1 MSTPT
6 KPPSPAPTE
15 SPGDHGVSTHPRPIL
30 AVLGGSF
37 DPPHVA
43 HVLVAAWARASA
55 GAAHV
60 NVVPAYAH
68 PFGKRSAP
76 FADRIAMCELAF
88 AGLDFVTVDPIEA
101 ELARDGERL
110 YTIEVLRA
118 LAERHPSFALRL
130 VIGADILADV
140 HRWHRWDEIER
151 LAPPLVVG
159 RGGYPLPPE
168 CPFAMPAISST
179 EIRARLARGAATDAL
194 LSPAV
199 RAHAIF
205 RHLYVDAD
213 PSQPPTESSSRP
225 DYQPPTES
233 SSRRGQPPTES
244 SLRVV
249 IVGSGRVARGLV
261 EGTRTAEARRV
272 SSRVP
277 HDLEADLVVL
287 AVSDGSIAEVARA
300 FDPHVATHVPF
311 VHCAGALGPDAFGAL
326 SRPRGVMHPL
336 VSFARVDHPPS
347 LEDTVFVI
355 DGDAAACELAERFT
369 RECGARPL
377 RHALHGG
384 AYHAAAA
391 LVANGAAGLATVGVT
406 LLVRLGLTPD
416 EAARALGA
424 LLRTVAD
431 NVVHV
436 GVPDALTGPIRRGD
450 ADTVARHRAA
460 LADDADVLAA
470 YDAIAPVVLETAR
483 RLGLPEE
490 RARAIEAALDAPA
503 R

>member
-6 KPPSPAPTE
+6 KPSSQSQGSE
-15 SPGDHGVSTHPRPIL
+15 SQGSDSQGSDAQGSDAQADHGVSAHPRPIL

-60 NVVPAYAH
+60 HVVPAYAH

-76 FADRIAMCELAF
+76 FPDRVAMCELAF

-101 ELARDGERL
+101 ELAREGERL
-110 YTIEVLRA
+110 YTIEVLRT
-118 LAERHPSFALRL
+118 LAERHPQFALRL

-179 EIRARLARGAATDAL
+179 EIRARLARGAPTDAL

-199 RAHAIF
+199 RAHALF

-213 PSQPPTESSSRP
+213 SSAPSP
-225 DYQPPTES
+225 
-233 SSRRGQPPTES
+233 
-244 SLRVV
+244 RVV
-249 IVGSGRVARGLV
+249 VVGSGRVARGLV
-261 EGTRTAEARRV
+261 EGNRSAVARRV

-277 HDLEADLVVL
+277 HDLDADLVVL
-287 AVSDGSIAEVARA
+287 AVSDGSIADVARS
-300 FDPHVATHVPF
+300 FDPHVAPHVPF
-311 VHCAGALGPDAFGAL
+311 VHCAGARGPDALGAL

-355 DGDAAACELAERFT
+355 DGDAAASDVAERFA

-377 RHALHGG
+377 RRAVHGG
-384 AYHAAAA
+384 AYHAAPA

-416 EAARALGA
+416 EATRALGA

-431 NVVHV
+431 NVSHV

-460 LADDADVLAA
+460 LADDPDVLAA

-490 RARAIEAALDAPA
+490 RARAIEAALNAPA

>member
-1 MSTPT
+1 MSTPK
-6 KPPSPAPTE
+6 KPASE
-15 SPGDHGVSTHPRPIL
+15 SRESESQDAAASTHPRPIL

-60 NVVPAYAH
+60 HVVPAYAH

-76 FADRIAMCELAF
+76 FPDRVAMCELAF

-110 YTIEVLRA
+110 YTIEVLRV

-179 EIRARLARGAATDAL
+179 EIRARLARGASTDAL

-199 RAHAIF
+199 RAHALF
-205 RHLYVDAD
+205 RHLYAGMD
-213 PSQPPTESSSRP
+213 PSP
-225 DYQPPTES
+225 
-233 SSRRGQPPTES
+233 
-244 SLRVV
+244 RVV
-249 IVGSGRVARGLV
+249 IVGSGRVARGLL
-261 EGTRTAEARRV
+261 EGTRSAEVRRV

-277 HDLEADLVVL
+277 HDLDADLVVL
-287 AVSDGSIAEVARA
+287 AVSDGSIADVARA
-300 FDPHVATHVPF
+300 FDPHVAPHVPF
-311 VHCAGALGPDAFGAL
+311 VHCAGALGPDALGAL

-347 LEDTVFVI
+347 LDDTVFVI
-355 DGDAAACELAERFT
+355 DGDAAACDVAECFA

-391 LVANGAAGLATVGVT
+391 LVANGAAGLATVGVA
-406 LLVRLGLTPD
+406 LLVRLGLAPD
-416 EAARALGA
+416 EATRALGA

-460 LADDADVLAA
+460 LADDPDVLAA

-483 RLGLPEE
+483 HLGLPEE
-490 RARAIEAALDAPA
+490 RASAIEAALSAPT

>member
-6 KPPSPAPTE
+6 KPPSATPTE
-15 SPGDHGVSTHPRPIL
+15 SAGDRGTTHPRPIL

-60 NVVPAYAH
+60 HVVPAYAH

-76 FADRIAMCELAF
+76 FPDRVAMCELAF
-88 AGLDFVTVDPIEA
+88 AGLDFVTVDSIEA
-101 ELARDGERL
+101 ELARDGQRL
-110 YTIEVLRA
+110 YTVEVLRA
-118 LAERHPSFALRL
+118 IADRHPQFALRL

-179 EIRARLARGAATDAL
+179 EIRARLARGATTDAL
-194 LSPAV
+194 LPPAV
-199 RAHAIF
+199 RAHALF

-213 PSQPPTESSSRP
+213 PSSG
-225 DYQPPTES
+225 
-233 SSRRGQPPTES
+233 RGQPPKEA
-244 SLRVV
+244 SLRVAV
-249 IVGSGRVARGLV
+249 VGSGRVARGLA
-261 EGTRTAEARRV
+261 EGTRNDDVRRV

-277 HDLEADLVVL
+277 HELDADLVVL

-300 FDPHVATHVPF
+300 FDPHVASHVPF
-311 VHCAGALGPDAFGAL
+311 VHCAGALGPAALGAL

-336 VSFARVDHPPS
+336 VSFARVDRPPS
-347 LEDTVFVI
+347 LGDTVFVI
-355 DGDAAACELAERFT
+355 DGDAAACDVAERFA
-369 RECGARPL
+369 RDCGALPL
-377 RHALHGG
+377 RRPLHGG

-460 LADDADVLAA
+460 LADDPDVLAA
-470 YDAIAPVVLETAR
+470 YDAIAPVVLQTAR
-483 RLGLPEE
+483 RLGLPDES
-490 RARAIEAALDAPA
+490 ARAIEAALNVPA

>member
-1 MSTPT
+1 MSTPKT
-6 KPPSPAPTE
+6 PSAE
-15 SPGDHGVSTHPRPIL
+15 SQGSESTGDRGVSAHPRPIL

-37 DPPHVA
+37 NPPHVA

-60 NVVPAYAH
+60 RVVPAYAH

-76 FADRIAMCELAF
+76 FPDRVAMCELAF

-110 YTIEVLRA
+110 YTIEVLRV
-118 LAERHPSFALRL
+118 LAERHRQFALRL

-179 EIRARLARGAATDAL
+179 EIRARLARGASTDAL
-194 LSPAV
+194 ISPAV
-199 RAHAIF
+199 RAHALF
-205 RHLYVDAD
+205 RHLYAGMD
-213 PSQPPTESSSRP
+213 PSP
-225 DYQPPTES
+225 
-233 SSRRGQPPTES
+233 
-244 SLRVV
+244 RVV

-261 EGTRTAEARRV
+261 GGTRSAEVRRV

-277 HDLEADLVVL
+277 HDLDADLVVL
-287 AVSDGSIAEVARA
+287 AVSDGSIADVARS
-300 FDPHVATHVPF
+300 FDPHVAPHVPF
-311 VHCAGALGPDAFGAL
+311 VHCAGALGPDALGPL

-347 LEDTVFVI
+347 LDDTVFVI
-355 DGDAAACELAERFT
+355 DGDDAACDAAERFT
-369 RECGARPL
+369 RACAALPL
-377 RHALHGG
+377 RRALHGG

-391 LVANGAAGLATVGVT
+391 LLANGAAGLATVGVA

-416 EAARALGA
+416 EATRALGA

-450 ADTVARHRAA
+450 ADTVARHRSA
-460 LADDADVLAA
+460 LADDPDVLAA

-490 RARAIEAALDAPA
+490 RASAIEAALNAPA